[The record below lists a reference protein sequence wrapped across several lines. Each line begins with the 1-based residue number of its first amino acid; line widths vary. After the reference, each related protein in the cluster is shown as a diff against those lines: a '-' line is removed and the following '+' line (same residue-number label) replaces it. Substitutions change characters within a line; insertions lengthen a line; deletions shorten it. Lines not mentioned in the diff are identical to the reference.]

1 MRIRLNGEVREIEDG
16 LTLARLLETLGVNPR
31 SVAVAVNATVVPR
44 AGLNARPLAE
54 HDDVEVIE
62 AVGGG

>member
-1 MRIRLNGEVREIEDG
+1 MRIRLNGEIREIADG
-16 LTLARLLETLGVNPR
+16 LTLARLLDDLGIDPR

-44 AGLNARPLAE
+44 ASLNARPLAE
-54 HDDVEVIE
+54 QDEVEVIE